1 MTILM
6 MGGLASFLLI
16 NKKNSN
22 SRKINKQ
29 LTTEAVVPNSKVN
42 NF

>member
-1 MTILM
+1 

-16 NKKNSN
+16 NKKKLN

-29 LTTEAVVPNSKVN
+29 LIIEAVVPNCKVN